1 MKHKPKILNVDID
14 NTLTI
19 GNAWT
24 PEECLKAKPR
34 PEVIEWVNKQ
44 YLSNYIVIHTA
55 RRNELY
61 MATME
66 WLNKHNVRFHAT
78 SFEKTP
84 GLHFD
89 LDAINNIKKDI

>member
-34 PEVIEWVNKQ
+34 PEIVDL
-44 YLSNYIVIHTA
+44 LS
-55 RRNELY
+55 
-61 MATME
+61 
-66 WLNKHNVRFHAT
+66 K
-78 SFEKTP
+78 
-84 GLHFD
+84 GL
-89 LDAINNIKKDI
+89 